1 MHTIKINVSDRL
13 YEKVISFLRTLPSKE
28 IELQTPK
35 EKSPQENTLVDFFHN
50 SPLREI
56 SLERDQ
62 ETYGERLSF

>member
-35 EKSPQENTLVDFFHN
+35 EKSLQENTLVDFFHN

-62 ETYGERLSF
+62 ETYSERLSF

>member
-56 SLERDQ
+56 SLERNQ
-62 ETYGERLSF
+62 ETYSERLSF

>member
-1 MHTIKINVSDRL
+1 VHTIKINVSDRL

-62 ETYGERLSF
+62 ETYSERLSF

>member
-62 ETYGERLSF
+62 ETYSERLSF

>member
-1 MHTIKINVSDRL
+1 MHTIKIHVSDRL

-35 EKSPQENTLVDFFHN
+35 EKSPQGNTLVDFFHN

-62 ETYGERLSF
+62 ETYSERLSF